1 MLRALACTSS
11 PAHMGNANAAGTTI
25 RALARLTNILVFVVV
40 VIAIYTVMVKPE
52 ALPEMNSRSEPSALS
67 MLRART
73 DLSALSML
81 SARTELSALSMLRA
95 RTALSLL

>member
-25 RALARLTNILVFVVV
+25 RALVRLTNILDFASA
-40 VIAIYTVMVKPE
+40 VIITYTVMVKPE

-67 MLRART
+67 MLRAR
-73 DLSALSML
+73 S
-81 SARTELSALSMLRA
+81 ELSALSMLRA